1 MAKVTELSKYAR
13 ARKAARAAK
22 PDAKAVGRAAGA
34 KNAGTRSGGAPRNGT
49 ASDSKDIDHF
59 IKAAGLDTRR
69 EKEIGQHIGY
79 RYDVNLVPDYGRLTP
94 FLKKYIET
102 MGWSDLNWLEDVH
115 LGYEEGKAAVFD
127 RNVNGWVTV
136 PAGVKLPDNQ
146 QDRDML
152 ARELLI
158 KFQTSPRH
166 PLVELNN
173 AYRKF

>member
-1 MAKVTELSKYAR
+1 MAKVIKLSKYAKK
-13 ARKAARAAK
+13 ATKPAAKSLGKAAAAK
-22 PDAKAVGRAAGA
+22 SANLKANGA
-34 KNAGTRSGGAPRNGT
+34 KSGA
-49 ASDSKDIDHF
+49 KDIDHF
-59 IKAAGLDTRR
+59 IKTAGLDTRR

-79 RYDVNLVPDYGRLTP
+79 RYDVNLVPDYSRLTP
-94 FLKKYIET
+94 FLKKYMST

-115 LGYEEGKAAVFD
+115 LGYEEGRAAIFD

-136 PAGVKLPDNQ
+136 PEGVKLPDNQ

-158 KFQTSPRH
+158 KFQMSPRH
-166 PLVELNN
+166 PMVDLNK